1 MKNVL
6 IYISFEFIF
15 SAVTSNFNW
24 QFYIKIKFL
33 VSNDSWNYTVLNNIF
48 IYNDK
53 QNAFAYLVR

>member
-48 IYNDK
+48 ICNDK